1 MSISQTLAKAQH
13 SVVVGR
19 IDEALKLYRRL
30 LRVVPKHPLVNSLLG
45 EALARSGSPHAAVP
59 HLRLAHTGEPRNVDH
74 WIKLIATLHMVD
86 EVVEARGLLAM
97 GANMGVE
104 PARLKQLETLLSEP
118 LSMSLDTLR
127 RRIKMGK
134 RTEAQISAHMLV
146 ASYPNSQ
153 AAQACFD
160 DALAIPT

>member
-19 IDEALKLYRRL
+19 IDEALKLYRKL
-30 LRVVPKHPLVNSLLG
+30 SRVVPKHPLVNSLLG
-45 EALARSGSPHAAVP
+45 EALARSGSPHAAVA
-59 HLRLAHTGEPRNVDH
+59 HLRVAHAGEPRNVDH

-86 EVVEARGLLAM
+86 EAVEARELLAI
-97 GANMGVE
+97 GSNLGVE
-104 PARLKQLETLLSEP
+104 PARLEQLEALLSEP
-118 LSMSLDTLR
+118 LSMSLDALR
-127 RRIKMGK
+127 RLIKMGK

-153 AAQACFD
+153 AAQACLD
-160 DALAIPT
+160 DVLAMPT